1 MLSVLCF
8 SLVPVLRCVA
18 LGRIEFSTL
27 LIPPGIELL
36 FSIALLF
43 KQNGKPRGR

>member
-8 SLVPVLRCVA
+8 SLVPVLRCVG
-18 LGRIEFSTL
+18 LKRVEFSSL

-36 FSIALLF
+36 FSIALF
-43 KQNGKPRGR
+43 CKRDGTTGW